1 MTHRIKAIQ
10 AGRPRIRPARTVQ
23 TDELVAYI
31 AQHTGYNAGD
41 ILHML
46 AEFHDAVVHFN
57 RYGSGVKL
65 EGLGIY
71 MPNIR
76 LDGTLDIQHRLDHR
90 LKRDLNRGTFSGEI
104 VNREN
109 IGKTADELVALW
121 NEAHP
126 DDLVEG

>member
-1 MTHRIKAIQ
+1 MTHRIRAIQ
-10 AGRPRIRPARTVQ
+10 AGRPRVQPARTVQ
-23 TDELVAYI
+23 TDELVTYI

-57 RYGSGVKL
+57 RYGSGVRL

-76 LDGTLDIQHRLDHR
+76 LDGTFDVQHRMAPT
-90 LKRDLNRGTFSGEI
+90 LKRDLNRGAFRGEI

-109 IGKTADELVALW
+109 IGKTADELVDLW
-121 NEAHP
+121 NEGHP
-126 DDLVEG
+126 DDPVEG